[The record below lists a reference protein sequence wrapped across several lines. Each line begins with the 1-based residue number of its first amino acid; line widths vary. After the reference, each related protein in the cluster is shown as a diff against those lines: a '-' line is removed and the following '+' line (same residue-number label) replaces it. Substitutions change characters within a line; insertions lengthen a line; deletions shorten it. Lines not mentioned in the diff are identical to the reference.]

1 MYYYCYYRVWH
12 DNSVVVTL
20 TTSDLCVYCILYKG
34 GISPENVSVF
44 FYTLPWKEEVQARQH
59 KNNNSRGNTE
69 SPSSSSLVL
78 RVSRGMRR
86 GWRPSGALQ
95 LRPGGPQA
103 LRQGPRTTVVNIN
116 KKEGKPS
123 HFTQF
128 RGN

>member
-1 MYYYCYYRVWH
+1 MA
-12 DNSVVVTL
+12 VVVTL

-44 FYTLPWKEEVQARQH
+44 FLHSALEGRKEEVQARQH

-69 SPSSSSLVL
+69 SPSSLLLSSLL

-103 LRQGPRTTVVNIN
+103 LRPGPQTTVVNIN

>member
-1 MYYYCYYRVWH
+1 MA
-12 DNSVVVTL
+12 VVVTL
-20 TTSDLCVYCILYKG
+20 TTSVYTVYYIRGAFHLKMCQSFFTLCTG
-34 GISPENVSVF
+34 REEGR
-44 FYTLPWKEEVQARQH
+44 KEEVQARQH

-69 SPSSSSLVL
+69 SSSSSLVL

-103 LRQGPRTTVVNIN
+103 LRQGPQTTAVNIN